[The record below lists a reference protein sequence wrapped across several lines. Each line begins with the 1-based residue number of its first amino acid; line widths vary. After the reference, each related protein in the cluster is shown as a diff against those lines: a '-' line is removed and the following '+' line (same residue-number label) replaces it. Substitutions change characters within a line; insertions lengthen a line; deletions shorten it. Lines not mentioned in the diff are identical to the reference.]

1 MCVRPQA
8 ALQVGLA
15 QTVTSVV
22 TAIMVPCVTLSVETV
37 PVVWAGLAHAV
48 TQVTTLTLLCFI
60 SKCYSPELFA
70 PACAHYHIHDRSTTA
85 WTPDIDKCKV
95 ARWLLTVSFC
105 AVCLSQNV
113 PQADLVQT
121 ASWNAAVKI
130 MAHVTEWQGRVSVAR
145 ATTDMFVNTVSK
157 HYPF

>member
-1 MCVRPQA
+1 MLLWHGVETVLRTTLSLVGVYVPLATKERTVLKA

-48 TQVTTLTLLCFI
+48 TQ
-60 SKCYSPELFA
+60 
-70 PACAHYHIHDRSTTA
+70 
-85 WTPDIDKCKV
+85 
-95 ARWLLTVSFC
+95 
-105 AVCLSQNV
+105 NV

-121 ASWNAAVKI
+121 AS
-130 MAHVTEWQGRVSVAR
+130 
-145 ATTDMFVNTVSK
+145 
-157 HYPF
+157 